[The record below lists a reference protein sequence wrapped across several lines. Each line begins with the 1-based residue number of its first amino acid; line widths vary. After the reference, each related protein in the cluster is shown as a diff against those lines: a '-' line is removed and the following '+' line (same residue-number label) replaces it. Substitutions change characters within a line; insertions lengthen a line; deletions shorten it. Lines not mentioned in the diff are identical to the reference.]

1 MIKKQE
7 KNPGVLWLGWL
18 GGLTTA
24 LGAFLLLRDVD
35 DCGSVLAPDLFA
47 AELADTLVGI
57 SGNRQECLESLDSA
71 AVPAW
76 IVFCL
81 GIIFVIAAIV
91 TSVLA
96 KQTPEANR
104 GDPTRPSTIAD
115 ELDRLDSLRTRG
127 VLNDAEFEQ
136 QKRLLLS
143 ERSSGD

>member
-57 SGNRQECLESLDSA
+57 SGNRQECLES
-71 AVPAW
+71 
-76 IVFCL
+76 
-81 GIIFVIAAIV
+81 
-91 TSVLA
+91 T
-96 KQTPEANR
+96 
-104 GDPTRPSTIAD
+104 
-115 ELDRLDSLRTRG
+115 
-127 VLNDAEFEQ
+127 
-136 QKRLLLS
+136 
-143 ERSSGD
+143 